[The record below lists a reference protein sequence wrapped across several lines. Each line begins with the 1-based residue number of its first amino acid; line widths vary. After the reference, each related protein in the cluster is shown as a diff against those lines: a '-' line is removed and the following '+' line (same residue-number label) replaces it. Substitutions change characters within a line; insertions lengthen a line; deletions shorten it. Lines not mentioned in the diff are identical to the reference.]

1 MARRLGKG
9 VAAELLLNGTDV
21 WLAPGMNIH
30 RNPMCGR
37 NFEYYS
43 EDPLVTGKIAAA
55 VARSIQEESIG
66 VTLKHFAFN
75 NKEQNRNRCDSR
87 VSERAA
93 REIYLKGF
101 EIAVKEGAPWCIM
114 SSYNFING
122 CETSESWDLLTGILR
137 QEWGYRG
144 LVMTDWGNN
153 SRHAKEVEAGNNVKM
168 HYGFPEQLILALEE
182 GQLTRK
188 QLEDN
193 AKVVLELVLRS
204 DVIRRKGA
212 PAVK

>member
-1 MARRLGKG
+1 
-9 VAAELLLNGTDV
+9 
-21 WLAPGMNIH
+21 
-30 RNPMCGR
+30 
-37 NFEYYS
+37 
-43 EDPLVTGKIAAA
+43 
-55 VARSIQEESIG
+55 
-66 VTLKHFAFN
+66 
-75 NKEQNRNRCDSR
+75 
-87 VSERAA
+87 
-93 REIYLKGF
+93 
-101 EIAVKEGAPWCIM
+101 M

-153 SRHAKEVEAGNNVKM
+153 SKHPRELAAGNNVKM
-168 HYGFPEQLILALEE
+168 HYGLPKQLVLAMDK
-182 GQLTRK
+182 GVLTRK

-193 AKVVLELVLRS
+193 ARIVLELVLRS